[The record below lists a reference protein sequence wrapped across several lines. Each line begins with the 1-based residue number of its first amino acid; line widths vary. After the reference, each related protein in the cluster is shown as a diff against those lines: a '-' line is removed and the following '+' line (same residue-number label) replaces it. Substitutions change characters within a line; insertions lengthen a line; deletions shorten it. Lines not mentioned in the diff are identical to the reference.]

1 MKKFEIFYVI
11 IIIICIIMIW
21 TKGFDWSIGI
31 NSEENGPEGIQFV
44 VHDFIT
50 SREYLLIGNCIISSI
65 IIISMIFMTLN
76 KNNKIKIKW
85 VLFII
90 ITMSVLFIPLGEN
103 ITSGGLYGIT
113 NQEYRYLWN
122 ISSLF
127 NR

>member
-76 KNNKIKIKW
+76 KN
-85 VLFII
+85 
-90 ITMSVLFIPLGEN
+90 
-103 ITSGGLYGIT
+103 
-113 NQEYRYLWN
+113 
-122 ISSLF
+122 
-127 NR
+127 